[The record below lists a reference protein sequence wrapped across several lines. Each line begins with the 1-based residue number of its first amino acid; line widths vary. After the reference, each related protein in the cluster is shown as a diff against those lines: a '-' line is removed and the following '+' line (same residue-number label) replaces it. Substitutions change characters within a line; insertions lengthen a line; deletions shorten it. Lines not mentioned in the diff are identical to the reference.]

1 MSTCPNSWATTCL
14 SLMASPPTCSQ
25 ASNCLSLTT
34 WFSMRLWRR
43 TASRWTSSAPPSSWR
58 RFSRLSGTLLI
69 EIKNETAK
77 FFPNLYAIH
86 IMFRLFCISV
96 QRSSVWESR
105 CALAHAGLK
114 FLHQT
119 AARLWTTSRSP
130 KSILLLVFDIFE
142 SVACWQGVSFIYVY
156 MVESCGCLRL
166 DKKEILLLETYLV
179 VTITQAAHVMCCF
192 LFLFVHHW
200 LFQIYEM
207 MIVRHGFMIVGE
219 PLGGKTAAY
228 RCLAGA
234 LGDIHEKVSS

>member
-1 MSTCPNSWATTCL
+1 MDVIFL
-14 SLMASPPTCSQ
+14 
-25 ASNCLSLTT
+25 
-34 WFSMRLWRR
+34 
-43 TASRWTSSAPPSSWR
+43 
-58 RFSRLSGTLLI
+58 
-69 EIKNETAK
+69 
-77 FFPNLYAIH
+77 
-86 IMFRLFCISV
+86 LFCLSV

-105 CALAHAGLK
+105 CALVHAGLK
-114 FLHQT
+114 FLHQP
-119 AARLWTTSRSP
+119 AVRLLTTSHSP
-130 KSILLLVFDIFE
+130 KSLSFCWCLLFLKVVNSGCLVRWE
-142 SVACWQGVSFIYVY
+142 CWQGVSFIYVC

-166 DKKEILLLETYLV
+166 DQKEVLLLVTYLF

-219 PLGGKTAAY
+219 PLGGKTSAY